1 MIGKYTCKVQV
12 PDAVRDTKAEMAL
25 INYYGHLNEAVL
37 VPAFREC
44 TIDIPVKEFS
54 SSMHNLND
62 TTKFLQKAIENVY
75 GKGSM
80 LFSYSFTPFNF
91 AVEQD

>member
-12 PDAVRDTKAEMAL
+12 PDKVRDTKAEMAL

-37 VPAFREC
+37 VPICREC

-54 SSMHNLND
+54 SSMHNFKD
-62 TTKFLQKAIENVY
+62 TTEFLQKAIENIY
-75 GKGSM
+75 GEGAL
-80 LFSYSFTPFNF
+80 LFEYSFTPFNC
-91 AVEQD
+91 AVEQN

>member
-12 PDAVRDTKAEMAL
+12 PDMVRDIKAEMAL

-37 VPAFREC
+37 VPVCREC

-54 SSMHNLND
+54 SSMQNFKD
-62 TTKFLQKAIENVY
+62 TTEFLQKAIENIY

-80 LFSYSFTPFNF
+80 LFSYSFTPFNYT
-91 AVEQD
+91 VEQN